1 MKDIMAGIDLH
12 SNNLMVALMDQ
23 TGARLF
29 HKKLPCEWPRIEQAL
44 APYQARIKTIAVES
58 TFNWYWLVDGL
69 QDRGYDTVLTNV
81 AAIQQYEG
89 IKHTDDQHDAF
100 WLAEMLRLNILPTG
114 HIYDRALRPV
124 RDLLRRRL
132 GLVRKRTSLILGLKS
147 LHHRMHGSA
156 WPLAEIKRSTV
167 DQVWR
172 RFEQPADQLLAREAK
187 RLIQEIDLSIQRL
200 EDHILKQTAPLPEY
214 QRLLTIP
221 GVGQTLGMTIA
232 LETGDPKRFASPGD
246 FASYCRTVRSE
257 RTSNGRKKGKNNSK
271 CGNRYLS
278 WAFVEAAHC
287 AIRYDSQAKRFYEQK
302 KAKTNTMVATKA
314 LACKL
319 AKAAWHI
326 VTQKIDYDGSRVFGP
341 SRQTSEDR
349 MLSFPQG
356 TEVEK
361 QLNKEKQAGEKNT
374 SPVEN
379 PQLSDQT
386 VLGLHS
392 CRALSS
398 AGKAKTSR
406 RTTRTKTK
414 KISKP

>member
-12 SNNLMVALMDQ
+12 SNNLMLALIDLAG
-23 TGARLF
+23 TRLF

-44 APYQARIKTIAVES
+44 APYQARIKSVAVES

-69 QDRGYDTVLTNV
+69 QDRGYETVLANP
-81 AAIQQYEG
+81 AGIQQYEG

-132 GLVRKRTSLILGLKS
+132 GLVRKRTSLILSLKGLNN
-147 LHHRMHGSA
+147 RMHGSV

-172 RFEQPADQLLAREAK
+172 RFDQPADQLLAREAK
-187 RLIQEIDLSIQRL
+187 RLIQEMDLSIHRL
-200 EDHILKQTAPLPEY
+200 EEHILQRTGPMPEY

-232 LETGDPKRFASPGD
+232 LETGDPRRFASPGD
-246 FASYCRTVRSE
+246 FASYCRAVCSARH
-257 RTSNGRKKGKNNSK
+257 SNGRKKGENNGK
-271 CGNRYLS
+271 CGNAYLS

-287 AIRYDSQAKRFYEQK
+287 AIRYDSQAQRFYERK

-326 VTQKIDYDGSRVFGP
+326 ITQKVDYDGSRVFGP
-341 SRQTSEDR
+341 PRQNSKDR
-349 MLSFPQG
+349 TVSFSQG

-361 QLNKEKQAGEKNT
+361 QLHKEKQAGERNT
-374 SPVEN
+374 SPVGN
-379 PQLSDQT
+379 SQLSDQAA
-386 VLGLHS
+386 LGLHS
-392 CRALSS
+392 GRALSS
-398 AGKAKTSR
+398 AGEAKISR
-406 RTTRTKTK
+406 GATREKTK
-414 KISKP
+414 IPKP

>member
-12 SNNLMVALMDQ
+12 SNNLMLALVDLNG
-23 TGARLF
+23 TRLF
-29 HKKLPCEWPRIEQAL
+29 HKRLPCVWPRIEQAL
-44 APYQARIKTIAVES
+44 APYQSRIKTVAVES

-69 QDRGYDTVLTNV
+69 QERGYDTVLANP
-81 AAIQQYEG
+81 AGIQQYEG
-89 IKHTDDQHDAF
+89 IKHTDDEHDAF

-114 HIYDRALRPV
+114 HIYDRTLRPV

-132 GLVRKRTSLILGLKS
+132 SLVRKRTALILTLKS

-167 DQVWR
+167 DKVWR
-172 RFEQPADQLLAREAK
+172 RFDQPADQLLAREAR
-187 RLIQEIDLSIQRL
+187 RLIQEMDGSIQRL
-200 EDHILKQTAPLPEY
+200 EEHILQQTGPMPEY
-214 QRLLTIP
+214 QYLLSIP

-232 LETGDPKRFASPGD
+232 LETGDPTRFASPGE

-257 RTSNGRKKGKNNSK
+257 RSSNGRKKGENNSK
-271 CGNRYLS
+271 CGNQYLS

-287 AIRYDSQAKRFYEQK
+287 AIRYDSQAKRFYERK

-326 VTQKIDYDGSRVFGP
+326 MTRKVVYDGSRVFGP
-341 SRQTSEDR
+341 ARAVSEHR
-349 MLSFPQG
+349 TVSFPLG
-356 TEVEK
+356 TEVEEGS
-361 QLNKEKQAGEKNT
+361 NKKADAKNA
-374 SPVEN
+374 SPVESS
-379 PQLSDQT
+379 QLSDQAA
-386 VLGLHS
+386 LGLHS

-398 AGKAKTSR
+398 TGKAKSSR
-406 RTTRTKTK
+406 RRSSTK
-414 KISKP
+414 SKNLKL